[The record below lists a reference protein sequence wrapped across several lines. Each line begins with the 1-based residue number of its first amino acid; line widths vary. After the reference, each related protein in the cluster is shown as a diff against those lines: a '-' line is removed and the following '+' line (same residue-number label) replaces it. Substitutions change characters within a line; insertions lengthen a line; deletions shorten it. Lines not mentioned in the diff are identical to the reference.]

1 LRRETATT
9 ALSYHDFLYEVERI
23 EKTASGACIFDLTH
37 FPIDNQGRSLV
48 ALEVAAATA
57 PGFTIS
63 PGRSDYSC
71 DENSSSDNTGL
82 GGGGIDYPASGG
94 NFDPPTEAET
104 TVNLPSPTESTWPTG
119 GYPPTGPNV
128 SQPAGEPTGG
138 QTPVGG
144 WDNPVDPLEDDSP
157 LNAITGASG
166 PGDTPIVGDTLSV
179 SASVVSCVGR
189 VCWSKINKDTG
200 EEFDISCQDET
211 IEGSYSI
218 SVTSSEID
226 YTIVAVAFCKDPA
239 APGGFGSARV
249 LGETKPVPT
258 YAQYNWQLLDQT
270 GAGPVVS
277 SIRKPSLTAPYACFL
292 SSVNPPRTTCLI
304 DVQTENCNFVTVA
317 TSYFATAPTGDTP
330 TFTINAPVKTAD
342 CP

>member
-1 LRRETATT
+1 
-9 ALSYHDFLYEVERI
+9 LYEVERI
-23 EKTASGACIFDLTH
+23 EKTASGACVFDLTH

-48 ALEVAAATA
+48 AREVAAATA

-63 PGRSDYSC
+63 AGRSDYSC

-82 GGGGIDYPASGG
+82 GGSGIDYPASGG

-104 TVNLPSPTESTWPTG
+104 TVGLPAPTDDEWATG
-119 GYPPTGPNV
+119 GYPPIGPDV

-138 QTPVGG
+138 QTPIGG
-144 WDNPVDPLEDDSP
+144 WDNPADPLEDDSP
-157 LNAITGASG
+157 LNVITGASG
-166 PGDTPIVGDTLSV
+166 PSGAPLVGDTLSV
-179 SASVVSCVGR
+179 SESNLGCAGQ
-189 VCWSKINKDTG
+189 VCWFKINKDTG
-200 EEFDISCQDET
+200 EEFDISCQDEPIAGT
-211 IEGSYSI
+211 YTLSI
-218 SVTSSEID
+218 TTSEIN
-226 YTIVAVAFCKDPA
+226 YFIVAVGRCKDPA
-239 APGGFGSARV
+239 TSDGFGSPRV

-277 SIRKPSLTAPYACFL
+277 SIRKPSLTAPYGCFL
-292 SSVNPPRTTCLI
+292 SSVDPPRTTCLI

-317 TSYFATAPTGDTP
+317 TTYFATAPTGQTP
-330 TFTINAPVKTAD
+330 TFTIGTPLKTAD